1 MVFILIIKKKSED
14 KAIQIRSLYSFP
26 KNSENVLYLQKKTEN
41 TFLFRVY
48 GRIFI
53 ELKYNESDELEFKIK
68 PKPLDIKFKQKF
80 REYLKGDKKLDI
92 FEY

>member
-1 MVFILIIKKKSED
+1 MKIKPFKYGHYTLSPKILKMYYIFK
-14 KAIQIRSLYSFP
+14 
-26 KNSENVLYLQKKTEN
+26 KKTEN

>member
-1 MVFILIIKKKSED
+1 MYYIFK
-14 KAIQIRSLYSFP
+14 
-26 KNSENVLYLQKKTEN
+26 KKTEN

-80 REYLKGDKKLDI
+80 REYLKKDKKLDI
-92 FEY
+92 FEYNNIKLKNNIIYKLGIMDWGLDVLG